1 MVSLDASEVA
11 KLLAEYGRRAAL
23 AGSNPYRSK
32 AYLRAAESLTALA
45 EPLARIV
52 AEGRLREI
60 SGVGEAIADIITKLH
75 RTGSHPSLES
85 MRREIPEGVLEM
97 LSIPGLRSAKVLKL
111 HKQLGIASLA
121 ELEAAAR
128 EDRIKNMKGLGPA
141 LQRKIVQGLEI
152 RKAAV
157 GSRHMHRAAELMA
170 AAEKNLRRA
179 FPGLK
184 RIVPAGDF
192 RRGCELACDLSVVAE
207 DVKLEDGPE
216 LVKINHLSV
225 YLTDPEH
232 FGSSLL
238 LATGSDAH
246 LQQLRT
252 LAERQGLSLSERGLR
267 RGDKTIAAK
276 TEASIY
282 KALGLQYIEPELREG
297 RGEIAF
303 ARKHVIP
310 KLVELKDLRGI
321 LHAHTDQSDG
331 ANSLE
336 QMAEATRRRGYQYFG
351 VADHSKS
358 ARYAGGLSVEQ
369 IRQQH
374 AEIDRLN
381 ARFDGSFRI
390 FKGIESDILA
400 DGSLDYPDE
409 ILREFDFIV
418 ASIHGQFRM
427 DRELQTERL
436 LRAVANPFVTILG
449 HMTGRQLLR
458 RSGYEVDVEKVLKAC
473 ADHGVAVEVNANP
486 WRLDLDWR
494 WHQRGLDLGCMF
506 SINPDAHSIA
516 ELDLMRW
523 GVAMAR
529 KGGISAD
536 RVLNALDLRRFSQ
549 CLADHRNRTAL
560 SSAKIRGTAHQP
572 PVRSG
577 RFAAMGQG

>member
-1 MVSLDASEVA
+1 MASLDASEVA
-11 KLLAEYGRRAAL
+11 KLLAEYGRRTAL
-23 AGSNPYRSK
+23 AGGNPYRSK
-32 AYLRAAESLTALA
+32 AYLRAAESLAALA

-60 SGVGEAIADIITKLH
+60 PGVGGAIADIITKLH
-75 RTGSHPSLES
+75 RTGCHPSLER
-85 MRREIPEGVLEM
+85 MRRDIPEGVLEM
-97 LSIPGLRSAKVLKL
+97 LSVPGLRPDKVLKL
-111 HKQLGIASLA
+111 HKQLGIGSLA
-121 ELEAAAR
+121 EVEAAAR
-128 EDRIKNMKGLGPA
+128 EDRIKNTKGLGPA
-141 LQRKIVQGLEI
+141 LQRKVVQGLDI
-152 RKAAV
+152 RKAAL

-170 AAEKNLRRA
+170 AAERNLRRA
-179 FPGLK
+179 LPNLR

-192 RRGCELACDLSVVAE
+192 RRGCELVCDLSLVAE
-207 DVKLEDGPE
+207 DAKLEDGPE
-216 LVKINHLSV
+216 LVKTNQLSV
-225 YLTDPEH
+225 YLTDSEH

-238 LATGSDAH
+238 LATGSNAH

-252 LAERQGLSLSERGLR
+252 LAEDQGLSLTDRGLR
-267 RGDKTIAAK
+267 RGDKSIAAK
-276 TEASIY
+276 TESGIY

-297 RGEIAF
+297 RGEIAL
-303 ARKHVIP
+303 ARKHLIP
-310 KLVELKDLRGI
+310 RLVELKDLRGI

-331 ANSLE
+331 GNSLE
-336 QMAEATRRRGYQYFG
+336 EMAEATRKRGYEYFG
-351 VADHSKS
+351 VADHSQS

-381 ARFDGSFRI
+381 ARFDGRFRI

-473 ADHGVAVEVNANP
+473 ADHGGAVEVNANP

-494 WHQRGLDLGCMF
+494 WHQRGLELGCMF

-560 SSAKIRGTAHQP
+560 SSAKIRGSAHQS

-577 RFAAMGQG
+577 RFAAMGEG

>member
-1 MVSLDASEVA
+1 MASFDASEVA
-11 KLLAEYGRRAAL
+11 KLLAEYGRRTAL
-23 AGSNPYRSK
+23 AGGNPYRSK
-32 AYLRAAESLTALA
+32 AYLRAAESLAALA
-45 EPLARIV
+45 EPLERIV

-60 SGVGEAIADIITKLH
+60 PGVGDAIADIIIRLH
-75 RTGSHPSLES
+75 RTGSHPSLER

-97 LSIPGLRSAKVLKL
+97 LSVPGLRPDKVLKL

-121 ELEAAAR
+121 ELEGAAR
-128 EDRIKNMKGLGPA
+128 EDRIKNTKGLGPA
-141 LQRKIVQGLEI
+141 LQRKVVQGLEI
-152 RKAAV
+152 RQTAL
-157 GSRHMHRAAELMA
+157 GSRHLHRAAELMA
-170 AAEKNLRRA
+170 AAEQNLRRA
-179 FPGLK
+179 VPGLK
-184 RIVPAGDF
+184 RIVPAGDL
-192 RRGCELACDLSVVAE
+192 RRSCELVCDLSLVAE
-207 DVKLEDGPE
+207 DANLEDGPE
-216 LVKINHLSV
+216 LVKTNQLSV
-225 YLTDPEH
+225 YLTDPER

-246 LQQLRT
+246 LQQLLT
-252 LAERQGLSLSERGLR
+252 LAEGQGLRLTDRGLR

-276 TEASIY
+276 TEADIY

-297 RGEIAF
+297 RGEIAL
-303 ARKHVIP
+303 ARNHLIP
-310 KLVELKDLRGI
+310 RLVELKDLRGI

-331 ANSLE
+331 GNSLE
-336 QMAEATRRRGYQYFG
+336 EMAEATRKRGYEYFG
-351 VADHSKS
+351 VADHSQS

-374 AEIDRLN
+374 AEIDRFN
-381 ARFDGSFRI
+381 ARFDGRFRI

-458 RSGYEVDVEKVLKAC
+458 RPGYEVDVEKVLKAC

-494 WHQRGLDLGCMF
+494 WHQRGLELGCMF

-536 RVLNALDLRRFSQ
+536 RVLNTLDLRRFSKW
-549 CLADHRNRTAL
+549 LAGHRNRTAL
-560 SSAKIRGTAHQP
+560 SSAKI
-572 PVRSG
+572 
-577 RFAAMGQG
+577 